1 LEKLEVELD
10 AARSILVTMKKDGN
24 EYLIEATEMAIND
37 LEKKKADLQ
46 RKPLEIANPY
56 DDWLRKDAKKS
67 NWYEK
72 TVKRTDAKLTMAQ
85 MRAQLKKLN
94 EANAAKK
101 LKIAE
106 QAVSSAE
113 AAAAEKAREW
123 QRMGEEIKAA
133 ELEAVRLAKIEMG
146 LAGQAP

>member
-1 LEKLEVELD
+1 MD

-85 MRAQLKKLN
+85 MRA
-94 EANAAKK
+94 
-101 LKIAE
+101 
-106 QAVSSAE
+106 
-113 AAAAEKAREW
+113 
-123 QRMGEEIKAA
+123 
-133 ELEAVRLAKIEMG
+133 
-146 LAGQAP
+146 